1 MLNAS
6 NMQATAA
13 APQMPRFAQ
22 LSEGLERGDFAAV
35 PADWELL
42 ITDIEGSGQA
52 IEKGRYKMVNA
63 LGAAC
68 IIAACNAAG
77 RDDLPYVFGGDGASL
92 LAPPDLAPRIEA
104 ALMSLQAHAHHALG
118 LSMRVGRVS
127 IAQIRAAGADVRL
140 GWRDRTDAPP
150 WACLVGGGL
159 RWADAWMK
167 SSPPAPS
174 PIERSSSTADEA
186 ACSLDGLECRWNDI
200 PSRHGR
206 IVSLLVEPLNGDPRV
221 LAPVAAWIEA
231 LGEAALPP
239 SAHRMP
245 IAWPPRHLAVE
256 SRLRSRSRW
265 AWRWRWWGL
274 LSFTALLWPL
284 MRATVDR
291 PNSAAGRYTRSLAA
305 HADHLKLD
313 DGLRAV
319 IDLDGQQMLEL
330 RSLLDDLEQR
340 GDILYG
346 WHDSDRA
353 LMTCFVRSLTQHA
366 HFIDAGDGGY
376 AKAAAQ
382 LKAKRVAAWPPHVQA
397 SHGMWA
403 GSRTGL

>member
-1 MLNAS
+1 MVHSTPLQSAG
-6 NMQATAA
+6 A
-13 APQMPRFAQ
+13 APAIPRFAL
-22 LSEGLERGDFAAV
+22 LSEGLRRGAFVAV

-42 ITDIEGSGQA
+42 LTDIEGSGEA
-52 IEKGRYKMVNA
+52 SEKGRYKMVNA

-77 RDDLPYVFGGDGASL
+77 RDDLPYIFGGDGASL
-92 LAPPDLAPRIEA
+92 LSPPELAPRIEA
-104 ALMSLQAHAHHALG
+104 ALTSLQAHAHHALG

-127 IAQIRAAGADVRL
+127 VAQIRAAGADVRL
-140 GWRDRTDAPP
+140 GWRDRSGAPP

-167 SSPPAPS
+167 SRPEAQAPIDSLSPGAGDVP
-174 PIERSSSTADEA
+174 
-186 ACSLDGLECRWNDI
+186 CSLEGLECRWNDI

-206 IVSLLVEPLNGDPRV
+206 VVSLLVEPLHGDTRV

-239 SAHRMP
+239 SVHPMP
-245 IAWPPRHLAVE
+245 VGWPPRHLAVE

-265 AWRWRWWGL
+265 AWRWRWLGL

-284 MRATVDR
+284 MRATVSR
-291 PNSAAGRYTRSLAA
+291 PDSAAGRYTRSLAA

-319 IDLDGQQMLEL
+319 IDLDARQMLEL
-330 RSLLDDLEQR
+330 RAMLDKLERR

-346 WHDSDRA
+346 WHDSSRA

-366 HFIDAGDGGY
+366 HFIDAGEGGY
-376 AKAAAQ
+376 ANAAAQ
-382 LKAKRVAAWPPHVQA
+382 LKTKRKATA
-397 SHGMWA
+397 
-403 GSRTGL
+403 